1 MIVIILGPPGSGKGT
16 QAELISSV
24 FNLHCF
30 ETSKI
35 LEQRFRDAKD
45 DEFVEADGEKFYLKD
60 EKKLWETG
68 FLCSPPFVAQLVI
81 EKIKDLHAEGKG
93 IIFSGSPRTLYE
105 GEKITPYIKDLY
117 GVDDTK
123 VIFLNVSAD
132 ETIYRNS
139 HRRICKLMRHSIL
152 FSDETKDLE
161 FCPIDGSEL
170 MKREGLDDAESIKVR
185 INEFEERTMPLFDFF
200 KREGLSVSEIN
211 GSNSPVEVFEEIM
224 KVLKDDKDQ
233 E

>member
-35 LEQRFRDAKD
+35 LEQKFKNADED
-45 DEFVEADGEKFYLKD
+45 DFIEADDKKFYIKD

-68 FLCSPPFVAQLVI
+68 FLCSPPFVTQLVI
-81 EKIKDLHAEGKG
+81 ERIKELNDEGKS

-105 GEKITPYIKDLY
+105 GEKITPVLKELY
-117 GVDDTK
+117 GTDDIK
-123 VIFLNVSAD
+123 VIFLNISAE
-132 ETIYRNS
+132 ETIQRNS
-139 HRRICKLMRHSIL
+139 NRRICKLMRHSIL
-152 FSDETKDLE
+152 YSEETKHLK

-170 MKREGLDDAESIKVR
+170 LKREGLDDVESIKVR
-185 INEFEERTMPLFDFF
+185 IKEFKERTMPLFDFF
-200 KREGLSVSEIN
+200 KREDLSVNEIS

-224 KVLKDDKDQ
+224 KVLKDDKN
-233 E
+233 